1 MQETIERNGEQKFEE
16 GRSHLKLT
24 YTLGDKHVIQ

>member
-1 MQETIERNGEQKFEE
+1 MQEMILRNKEQKFEE
-16 GRSHLKLT
+16 GKSHLKLT